1 MNRREDM
8 IYHAQAF
15 AMTLAATITAGA
27 FAHPPEASDEHQ
39 HLDEPPALLSML
51 ACAAPP
57 GNGALMAASF
67 APFRPSV
74 RFYWD
79 GSYFYEESDSMP
91 SSSMMPNIMTG
102 ITAWQQQ
109 LPVPTAYF
117 GSVIN
122 PETST
127 SSLGYGQPNVWRIPM
142 LPVPAAAPISL
153 SGGNFQRGAVAI
165 AANGIPI
172 FNPRN
177 NTGQFSYAIGE
188 LDIYGGHCGRA
199 DDYHYHIAPVH
210 LQSVLGVS
218 KPVAWALDGYPIY
231 GYTEPDGSA
240 RLALDAD
247 GGHTHG
253 TWGYHYHAVGSDAT
267 GPQTP
272 YLMNAFHGSVVNFG
286 GQVDPQPSA
295 LSFMPA
301 GTPLAGARITASSR
315 PTADSFS
322 MTYTVNSVPYVVS
335 YQLNRVTKA
344 VAVHRESPTGTTDL
358 TYSNTSRFPHY
369 SMAVKSMTALPDT
382 GQTLNATST
391 FGEDSDYTIN
401 APSFTDNGN
410 GTVTDNITGL
420 MWQKVDAGEMTWDN
434 AVAGATTLSLGGLTG
449 WRLPTPA
456 EAFSILNHGRNPALD
471 STYFQSNPSGTS
483 QYWWTNDTY
492 GTDTTRV
499 WSTNSGGGIGPHAK
513 TQTVSAGGTS
523 RFCARYVRG
532 AAPTVGHNYYNN
544 GDGTITDTD
553 TGLMWTQ
560 IPGAAMNWNAA
571 LAYAEALTTATYT
584 DWRLPNV
591 KELQSLVDITM
602 TTATTAATAKT
613 ALNRTLFP
621 AAAATAYWSSTALS
635 GGSLTSAW
643 LVEFGVNTAVPP
655 ANGPSRGFQGL
666 VSYELQTSTYPVFAV
681 RTASTV
687 ACDCPND
694 LNGDRIV
701 DGSDLAIVLSNW
713 GASNTTNIADI
724 NHDSTVDGQDL
735 ALVLSAWGPCP

>member
-1 MNRREDM
+1 M
-8 IYHAQAF
+8 IYPAQTF
-15 AMTLAATITAGA
+15 AITLAATITAGA

-67 APFRPSV
+67 APFRPNV

-79 GSYFYEESDSMP
+79 ASYFYEESDSMP
-91 SSSMMPNIMTG
+91 TSTLMPNIMTG

-117 GSVIN
+117 GSVVN
-122 PETST
+122 PETNAA
-127 SSLGYGQPNVWRIPM
+127 SLGYGQPNVWRIPM
-142 LPVPAAAPISL
+142 LPVPAAAPLSL
-153 SGGNFQRGAVAI
+153 SGGNFQRGAI
-165 AANGIPI
+165 ALASNGIPI

-267 GPQTP
+267 GPQSP
-272 YLMNAFHGSVVNFG
+272 YLMNAFHGTVVNYG

-301 GTPLAGARITASSR
+301 GNPLAGARITASSR

-322 MTYTVNSVPYVVS
+322 MTYTVNGVSYVVS

-358 TYSNTSRFPHY
+358 TYSNTSRFPRY
-369 SMAVKSMTALPDT
+369 AMAAKSMTLLPDT
-382 GQTLNATST
+382 GQTVSATAT
-391 FGEDSDYTIN
+391 FGEDSDYIIN
-401 APSFTDNGN
+401 APSFTDNSN

-434 AVAGATTLSLGGLTG
+434 AVAGAATLSLGGFTD

-456 EAFSILNHGRNPALD
+456 EAFSIMNHGRNPALD
-471 STYFQSNPSGTS
+471 STYFQSNATGTS

-499 WSTNSGGGIGPHAK
+499 WSTNAGGGIGPHSK

-532 AAPTVGHNYYNN
+532 AAASVGHNYYNN
-544 GDGTITDTD
+544 GDGTITDID

-560 IPGAAMNWNAA
+560 VPGSARNWNAA
-571 LAYAEALTTATYT
+571 IAYAEGLTTATYT

-602 TTATTAATAKT
+602 TTATSAATAKA

-621 AAAATAYWSSTALS
+621 AATATAYWSSTALA

-643 LVEFGVNTAVPP
+643 LVEFGINTSVPA

-666 VSYELQTSTYPVFAV
+666 VSYEVQASTYPVFAV
-681 RTASTV
+681 RTASTL
-687 ACDCPND
+687 ACDCPYD
-694 LNGDRIV
+694 LNGDRTV
-701 DGSDLAIVLSNW
+701 NGGDLGLVLSSW
-713 GASNTTNIADI
+713 GVANGTAIADT
-724 NHDSTVDGQDL
+724 NHDGIVDGQDL
-735 ALVLSAWGPCP
+735 ALVLGAWGACP